1 VRGLQPL
8 ILFLQYNYVAA
19 RLGLSFPEWLDN
31 TAGAVQ
37 LLFSS
42 STGIT
47 SLDCL
52 LKDESSAPLQRA
64 LINVA
69 IPFAL
74 LLVTLAFWMLRCTH
88 SYIVYLWILSTVV
101 KQEPNVLLVSVYQIG
116 PSVS

>member
-1 VRGLQPL
+1 MQPL

-42 STGIT
+42 TSGVT

-64 LINVA
+64 LIDVI
-69 IPFAL
+69 IPIGL
-74 LLVTLAFWMLRCTH
+74 LLVTLAFWMLRCAH
-88 SYIVYLWILSTVV
+88 SYTAEMRILSMAV
-101 KQEPNVLLVSVYQIG
+101 K
-116 PSVS
+116 